1 MKNLTKSHIL
11 SCFNNLMKE
20 YPCEKIT
27 VEMIIKNS
35 EVSNSTFY
43 RHYIDKFDV
52 MNYSYVNFV
61 EKMFEFNLCK
71 NLKDVLV
78 TFVLPST
85 NCHPMD
91 SVTQVGSQPK
101 ISS

>member
-20 YPCEKIT
+20 YPFEKIT

-35 EVSNSTFY
+35 EVSKSTFY

-61 EKMFEFNLCK
+61 
-71 NLKDVLV
+71 
-78 TFVLPST
+78 
-85 NCHPMD
+85 
-91 SVTQVGSQPK
+91 
-101 ISS
+101 